1 MFSDGISQLIER
13 PISPLLDLLEIY
25 PLHAISIR
33 RSRRERSRRTGRFFD
48 GTTLWFCFAGLL
60 IAAPL
65 GLRCEEMPF
74 DGARETSVVQET
86 QKQVPAQEVIFGG
99 LVSYGN
105 YKIFAGGTDCK
116 LYTAGVEYDRHS
128 WGYMLKARVD
138 YVGEILPVVLLW
150 EPDKADIW
158 GNPKSTSHHIVP
170 GLGISPIGARWIWRD
185 GKAVK
190 PYLLAKGGMLFF
202 TEKVISTQAS
212 YQSFSLQ
219 SSMGLQV
226 RLNPRVDLRL
236 GLFGDFHFSNGFAVP
251 VNPGLDVM
259 NASLGISYHLGVPPG
274 R

>member
-1 MFSDGISQLIER
+1 
-13 PISPLLDLLEIY
+13 
-25 PLHAISIR
+25 LHAISIR

-202 TEKVISTQAS
+202 TEKVISTQAT

-219 SSMGLQV
+219 SSTGLQV